1 MPRPT
6 PTGRPNSS
14 LTPVI
19 AIGVAAVLL
28 VLVVVGLMVQGQR
41 LANQVLSQR
50 TVAVSVTDDN
60 GNALNGATVTVE
72 GSAASATTESTGVA
86 HIGLGSLAPGIYTL
100 VATDTGYVNTGA
112 QFSIS
117 DSGNP
122 PPIAIRMPW
131 APPLGT
137 FVWQSRSTLW
147 NVLVIRG
154 GDPNYTL
161 QGYQIEWHCY
171 GENWSRSDV
180 AVSLGTDQLTYGGWN
195 VPMGPGTISTSF
207 VRDGPLPKT
216 SQAAPVGTCVNGQNA
231 W

>member
-6 PTGRPNSS
+6 PTGGPNSS

-28 VLVVVGLMVQGQR
+28 VLVVVGLVVQGQR
-41 LANQVLSQR
+41 LANQVLSQK

-72 GSAASATTESTGVA
+72 GSSASATTESTGVA
-86 HIGLGSLAPGIYTL
+86 HLGLGSLAAGIYTL
-100 VATDTGYVNTGA
+100 VAVDNGYVNTGA

-131 APPLGT
+131 APPVGT
-137 FVWQSRSTLW
+137 FVWQSKSTLW
-147 NVLVIRG
+147 NVLVITG

-180 AVSLGTDQLTYGGWN
+180 GVSLGTDQLTYNGSN

-207 VRDGPLPKT
+207 VRDGPLPNT
-216 SQAAPVGTCVNGQNA
+216 SQPAPAGTCVNGQNA